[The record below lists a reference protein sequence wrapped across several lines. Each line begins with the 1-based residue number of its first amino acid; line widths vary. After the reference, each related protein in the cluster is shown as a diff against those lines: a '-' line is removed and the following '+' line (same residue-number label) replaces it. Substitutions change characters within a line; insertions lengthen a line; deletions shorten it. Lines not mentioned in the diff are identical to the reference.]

1 MENLRNIIVNLKAT
15 GPAAVICVWILAVM
29 LLGLYGTST
38 YASSAL
44 SILTVAGGMILITLA
59 QNTAKTK

>member
-1 MENLRNIIVNLKAT
+1 MDKLQNLVINLKAT

-29 LLGLYGTST
+29 FLGLYGTGT

-44 SILTVAGGMILITLA
+44 SILTIAGTMILITLA